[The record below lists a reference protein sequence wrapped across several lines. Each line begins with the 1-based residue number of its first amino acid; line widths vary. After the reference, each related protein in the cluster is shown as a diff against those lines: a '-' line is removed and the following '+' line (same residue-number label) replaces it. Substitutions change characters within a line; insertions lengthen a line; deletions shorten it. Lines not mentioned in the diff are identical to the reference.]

1 MTSNIG
7 SQQIQAFTGRH
18 DDAGYEQMKR
28 QVTDALRGSFRPEF
42 LNRIDEVIVFHALT
56 DAELAAIVDL
66 LLADLAKRI
75 AATDLT
81 LELTPGAR
89 ALIAREGNDPV
100 FGARPLKRTI
110 QRLVENPFARAL
122 LQGTFKPGDTVVA
135 DADATSGTI
144 VFTAGDRSVVAE
156 AGDRRDARSR
166 PDDEEELEPAAA
178 GAGARGRSPLD
189 LPPIDRPKRKDGEK
203 LVN

>member
-1 MTSNIG
+1 MTPN
-7 SQQIQAFTGRH
+7 
-18 DDAGYEQMKR
+18 
-28 QVTDALRGSFRPEF
+28 
-42 LNRIDEVIVFHALT
+42 
-56 DAELAAIVDL
+56 
-66 LLADLAKRI
+66 
-75 AATDLT
+75 
-81 LELTPGAR
+81 AR
-89 ALIAREGNDPV
+89 ALIVREGTDPAY
-100 FGARPLKRTI
+100 GARPLKRTI